1 MPIKETAPYFQRK
14 IFLRGTSF
22 WPVFSLLFFLVSGC
36 AGTSNEKSAFI
47 DQQAAMA
54 NSQVPPGN
62 DEVLWNN
69 LLQPNDAFCPVQT
82 ARSDVDTDQDW
93 TEPEPESTLD
103 QEISELEKLG
113 SWEDG
118 EPSNSSPKK
127 KIFPITINRQVKYYL
142 DFFQHSEPETF
153 GRWLSR
159 SGRYLPII
167 EEKLEAAGLPLELAY
182 LPLIESGF
190 NLTAYSRAHA
200 VGPWQFIKS
209 TGRHYGLKIDKYVDE
224 RRDIIASTD
233 AAIQF
238 LTELYEEF
246 GSWYLAVAG
255 YNAGAGTIRSA
266 IRRAETDNFWK
277 IAQTRY
283 LRAETKLYVPK
294 LIAAIIIARDPEE
307 YGFADISYQEPLRF
321 DLVEVPPWTA
331 LRAVA
336 VAADIDFDELIEL
349 NRNLKKNLTPPNNA
363 YPLKVPADKKELVAK
378 NLDRVKAIVKTT
390 YQTHTAG
397 ARESIATICRQ
408 YNLNTQTL
416 MIANNLKKSKI
427 STGQRLRIPVQITEY
442 RLLDENRLTAEAG
455 ASEDGLILHRI
466 RPGET
471 LSTISKKYHVPV
483 YQIASWNDIKNFHA
497 IRAGRQ
503 LALYLDN
510 SPFTGED
517 IDTPLATLSAS
528 IKEERAGGGKTP
540 SITYYKVR
548 RGDSLWKIA
557 RKYRLTTDQIRQWN
571 NLDND
576 VIKPGHRLLLRLSE
590 DEDA

>member
-1 MPIKETAPYFQRK
+1 MLIKETSQSQYTPFQGK
-14 IFLRGTSF
+14 IFLRGTLF
-22 WPVFSLLFFLVSGC
+22 WPVLFLLSFLASGC
-36 AGTSNEKSAFI
+36 ATMGREKSAFLN
-47 DQQAAMA
+47 QQAAMVS
-54 NSQVPPGN
+54 SQVPPEN

-69 LLQPNDAFCPVQT
+69 VFQPYDAFCPIQ
-82 ARSDVDTDQDW
+82 AKHPDIDTDQDW
-93 TEPEPESTLD
+93 SEPEPESTLA

-113 SWEDG
+113 SWEEG
-118 EPSNSSPKK
+118 ESPPMSEFPPKK
-127 KIFPITINRQVKYYL
+127 KIFPITINRQVEYYL
-142 DFFQHSEPETF
+142 DFFQHREPETF

-159 SGRYLPII
+159 SGRYLPLI

-200 VGPWQFIKS
+200 VGPWQFIKA
-209 TGRHYGLKIDKYVDE
+209 TGRHYGLKIDNYVDE
-224 RRDIIASTD
+224 RRDIAASTD

-246 GSWYLAVAG
+246 DSWYLAVAG

-266 IRRAETDNFWK
+266 IRRAGTNNFWK

-294 LIAAIIIARDPEE
+294 LIAAILIARDPER
-307 YGFADISYQEPLRF
+307 YGFSDISYQEPLGF
-321 DLVEVPPWTA
+321 DSVEVPPWTA
-331 LRAVA
+331 LQAVA
-336 VAADIDFDELIEL
+336 VAADIDFDELVEL
-349 NRNLKKNLTPPNNA
+349 NRDLRKNLTPPNN
-363 YPLKVPADKKELVAK
+363 PHLLKVPVGKKRLVAE
-378 NLDRVKAIVKTT
+378 NLDRVKAVVKTT
-390 YQTHTAG
+390 YQTHTVG
-397 ARESIATICRQ
+397 ARESIATICRH
-408 YNLNTQTL
+408 YNLNTLTL
-416 MIANNLKKSKI
+416 MKANDLWKSKL
-427 STGQRLRIPVQITEY
+427 SAGQRLRIPVQITEY
-442 RLLDENRLTAEAG
+442 RLLDEYRLAAETG

-471 LSTISKKYHVPV
+471 LSTISSKYHVPV
-483 YQIASWNDIKNFHA
+483 YQIAAWNDIKNFHS

-510 SPFTGED
+510 SPLAED
-517 IDTPLATLSAS
+517 NANAQATQGKTLSV
-528 IKEERAGGGKTP
+528 
-540 SITYYKVR
+540 TYYQVR

-571 NLDND
+571 NLEND
-576 VIKPGHRLLLRLSE
+576 KIKPGHRLLLRLAE